1 MWRPSGR
8 LRNPESKSCCEFRLM
23 QIITDIIEYLDE
35 RGLLSASD
43 IAYLRQQGFIP
54 TPEEPEHISGAQGA
68 IDHRQAAIESD
79 VFTYATLRLIKC
91 LQELRHSMRDR
102 YIFRAVADFLP
113 TALRFPHAIS
123 IRF

>member
-43 IAYLRQQGFIP
+43 IAYLRQ
-54 TPEEPEHISGAQGA
+54 SGVHTDPGGA
-68 IDHRQAAIESD
+68 GAYFRRARRNRS
-79 VFTYATLRLIKC
+79 
-91 LQELRHSMRDR
+91 SPSGDR
-102 YIFRAVADFLP
+102 K
-113 TALRFPHAIS
+113 
-123 IRF
+123 